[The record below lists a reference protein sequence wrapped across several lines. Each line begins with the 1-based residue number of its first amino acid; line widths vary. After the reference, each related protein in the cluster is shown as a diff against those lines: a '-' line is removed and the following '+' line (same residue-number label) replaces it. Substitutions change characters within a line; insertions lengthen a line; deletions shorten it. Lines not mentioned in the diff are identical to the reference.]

1 MKLWIQESHNAGI
14 RKVSIHFACCSHC
27 ESRKKETVPG
37 KDSEHWYGPF
47 DDLGAARAAS
57 DSIPNVAIRSECQC
71 VRRVLP
77 KQPRLTLEDPLFR
90 QRQAQQSQRPR
101 PKPAAKAQKAAVPT
115 LVRPTARAKKPSR
128 ARRYAW
134 VAAMAAV
141 LVIGGSMLMLPSLSV
156 SQAVDPARPNMA
168 SFYLLNSSPAAVT
181 DVAAE
186 CRLEFK
192 PTSTSLKEAKD
203 HVADRLDY
211 KNQVS
216 MPCFQTAGSIPQ
228 TNGVTLE
235 VTVSYAIFGIR
246 RTRQTFS
253 FQAARTNEGIYR
265 WFYLG

>member
-14 RKVSIHFACCSHC
+14 RRVSIHLASCPQC
-27 ESRKKETVPG
+27 ESRKQETVPG

-47 DDLGAARAAS
+47 DGLTAARSAS

-71 VRRVLP
+71 IRRVLP

-90 QRQAQQSQRPR
+90 QRQAQQPPRPR
-101 PKPAAKAQKAAVPT
+101 SKPTAKPQKVAVGSS
-115 LVRPTARAKKPSR
+115 VRATARAKKPSK

-134 VAAMAAV
+134 VAALAAV
-141 LVIGGSMLMLPSLSV
+141 LMIGGSLLALPSLSV
-156 SQAVDPARPNMA
+156 SQAVDPARPNTA

-186 CRLEFK
+186 CHLEFK
-192 PTSTSLKEAKD
+192 PAAISLKEATN

-235 VTVSYAIFGIR
+235 VTVSYAILGIH

-265 WFYLG
+265 WFYRG